1 MGQPKLDPII
11 IEFAKLI
18 ASNRKKQAMTY
29 EQLSK
34 KAGVHRTTISLLERQ
49 KYNPTLQMC
58 IQLAKALDISVSK
71 LIVSA
76 EKKSLL
82 K

>member
-18 ASNRKKQAMTY
+18 AVNRKKQELTY
-29 EQLSK
+29 DQLSK
-34 KAGVHRTTISLLERQ
+34 RAGVHRTTISLIERQ

-58 IQLAKALDISVSK
+58 IQLAKALELSISK
-71 LIVSA
+71 LITIA
-76 EKKSLL
+76 EKRSL
-82 K
+82 